1 VGLPRSGSTWIART
15 LSTVPGAA
23 LVFEPDN
30 QVMLPYAVRAKR
42 PLHGG
47 YYPVPAG
54 RVRHYSALWSA
65 AYGRGK
71 ALPGENP
78 RRLVSGRL
86 FRRAGERS
94 VRAALARGG
103 IAQPPL
109 PQRLALRAAELIAPP
124 TRPPRA
130 EHVIVKSVYAARSI
144 EWIAR
149 RLSPEPTVVVVV
161 RPVRDTVA
169 SWQALGWI
177 PDAGHDDELTVAD
190 PASLAAL
197 ATEVGAPPLP
207 EGASALVRTTW
218 LLAVL
223 LLCLDRAAARNP
235 QWVVVSHPELCL
247 DPAAGFADLASALG
261 LPWTQA
267 SSEAVLATN
276 RPGSGFET
284 NRVPSEAVSSWRRRL
299 SAAQIQQ
306 VESELERFAGVRF
319 RTLPHPIWS

>member
-109 PQRLALRAAELIAPP
+109 PQRLALRAAE
-124 TRPPRA
+124 
-130 EHVIVKSVYAARSI
+130 
-144 EWIAR
+144 R